1 MRSRHPAFH
10 RQCALVVAA
19 LTAATTCA
27 GRARADGTEQVR
39 LHAELGAEYD
49 NNVHW
54 ASQTGAT
61 EGPPQVGSAL
71 GRMVLGLS
79 AADRVGASQDV
90 AFSVLGAAKAFQ
102 AAEARSENVAVVDT
116 SGAWRIAAGAR
127 TRLGISGSYYDAI
140 QSGTAAE
147 RALSGVARDFRSL
160 SPTFRLT
167 RAVGESGTLGAA
179 AGYRWFVYKP
189 ARAYDF
195 EAPLLAIDYR
205 LSRETADGAAD
216 WEAVASAAVELRR
229 FGGTRLVMDPMCMT
243 GTMCLAVRDPDGGR
257 QNDQFFSG
265 GIDITRTGYL
275 LVGIGYGVRWNRSN
289 SYSETLLRHAGIL
302 RLTIPLP
309 LGLYLAARGELVYV
323 TYPEHA
329 RFSAPTAGQSFATIE
344 DENRSYARAEL
355 TRDLFSHLQLIAR
368 YSLYLNAL
376 SQGTYQRQTASL
388 SLALNF
394 E

>member
-1 MRSRHPAFH
+1 MRSRQPAFH
-10 RQCALVVAA
+10 RACALVAI
-19 LTAATTCA
+19 LTTATTCA
-27 GRARADGTEQVR
+27 GQARAEGSEQVR
-39 LHAELGAEYD
+39 LRAELGAEYD

-54 ASQTGAT
+54 ASQTGAAG
-61 EGPPQVGSAL
+61 GPPRVASAL
-71 GRMVLGLS
+71 GRMVLGLN
-79 AADRVGASQDV
+79 AADRLGTNQDV
-90 AFSVLGAAKAFQ
+90 ALSVLGAAKAFQ
-102 AAEARSENVAVVDT
+102 AGEARSENVAVMDA
-116 SGAWRIAAGAR
+116 SGTWRIAAGAR
-127 TRLGISGSYYDAI
+127 TRLGIGGSYYDAV

-160 SPTFRLT
+160 SPTFRLE

-179 AGYRWFVYKP
+179 AGYRWFDYKP
-189 ARAYDF
+189 ARGYDF
-195 EAPLLAIDYR
+195 EAPVLAVDYR
-205 LSRETADGAAD
+205 LGGETADGAAD
-216 WEAVASAAVELRR
+216 WEAVASGAVEFRR
-229 FGGTRLVMDPMCMT
+229 FSGARLVMDPMCT
-243 GTMCLAVRDPDGGR
+243 TAPMCLAVRDPEGGR
-257 QNDQFFSG
+257 QSDQFVSG
-265 GIDITRTGYL
+265 GVDITRTGRL
-275 LVGIGYGVRWNRSN
+275 LVGVGYGVRWNRSN

-329 RFSAPTAGQSFATIE
+329 RFGSPTTGQSFTTIE

-376 SQGTYQRQTASL
+376 GQGTYQRQTASL